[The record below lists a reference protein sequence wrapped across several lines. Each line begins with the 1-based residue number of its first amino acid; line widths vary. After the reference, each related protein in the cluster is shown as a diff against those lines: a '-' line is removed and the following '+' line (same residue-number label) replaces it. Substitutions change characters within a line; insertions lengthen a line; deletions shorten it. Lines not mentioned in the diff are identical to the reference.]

1 MHGGVTMDPVV
12 HFELPYEDANRIAQF
27 YESVFGWKTQILGPE
42 MGNYVLA
49 TTALTDARKGAQ
61 AGAINGGFFK
71 KKPEATDQLPSIVIA
86 VERIRESIKKVK
98 EAGGKIL
105 GEPMP
110 IPGVGFY
117 VAFVDT
123 EGNRCSM
130 LEPIPGN

>member
-1 MHGGVTMDPVV
+1 MDPVV
-12 HFELPYEDANRIAQF
+12 HFELPYEDAKRIAHF
-27 YESVFGWKTQILGPE
+27 YETAFGWQTQILGPE

-49 TTALTDARKGAQ
+49 TTALTDAKKGAQ

-71 KKPEATDQLPSIVIA
+71 KNPEWPLQYPAIVIA
-86 VERIRESIKKVK
+86 VERIRESIRKVK
-98 EAGGKIL
+98 DAGGQIL